1 MKFNFAH
8 NNLSSFDLDKSIAFY
23 KLNLGLEVVKRK
35 EASDGSF
42 IIVFMG
48 DGESKHKLELT
59 WLRDWEK
66 PYELGDNEIHIC
78 FEVDDYDAAYD
89 FHKKNGVI
97 CYENVQMGLYF
108 IEDPDGFWIEIVR
121 KK

>member
-23 KLNLGLEVVKRK
+23 KENLGLEVVKRK

-59 WLRDWEK
+59 WLRAWEK

-78 FEVDDYDAAYD
+78 FEVDDYDAAYA
-89 FHKKNGVI
+89 FHKNNGVI
-97 CYENVQMGLYF
+97 CYENVDMGLYF

>member
-8 NNLSSFDLDKSIAFY
+8 NNLSSFDLEKSINFY
-23 KLNLGLEVVKRK
+23 KENLGLVEVKRK
-35 EASDGSF
+35 VADDESF
-42 IIVFMG
+42 IIVFLG

-78 FEVDDYDAAYD
+78 FEVDDYETAYE

-97 CYENVQMGLYF
+97 CFENVDMGLYF